1 MNKKGQRVFFLI
13 VLFICLGFFGASGH
27 KILLSIP
34 GALADETGADKKTAA
49 EVKPKAAPATPAV
62 DPKVAE
68 LLRKMGDLIKNSKE
82 YSFHAEILYD
92 DTLPSGQKL
101 QFAAAQ
107 DVSVK
112 RPDKVFAQYMSD
124 VEGREFWYDGKSFTL
139 LDKTKNLYST
149 AKAAPTIDG
158 TLEEIMSTYGYT
170 PALSDFLYSDPYKTL
185 MKNVLSGFYVGPG
198 DVNGTDCYHLAFV
211 EKYIDW
217 QIWIE
222 TGDKPLV
229 RKVIITYKT
238 VPESPQ
244 YMAVF
249 SDWKFD
255 ISLPDKLFVP
265 EIPAGAKEI
274 DMMVLKNVGTKG
286 EQK

>member
-1 MNKKGQRVFFLI
+1 MRLKITLAVVLTSLI
-13 VLFICLGFFGASGH
+13 
-27 KILLSIP
+27 LSMFVSAQGTATKNPSSADKIP
-34 GALADETGADKKTAA
+34 GPSPTQM
-49 EVKPKAAPATPAV
+49 V
-62 DPKVAE
+62 DPKVLE
-68 LLRKMGDLIKNSKE
+68 LLQKMSDLIENSKE

-112 RPDKVFAQYMSD
+112 KPDMVFARYDSD
-124 VEGREFWYDGKSFTL
+124 VESREFWYDGKTFTL
-139 LDKTKNLYST
+139 LDDRKKLYST
-149 AKAAPTIDG
+149 AKAEPTIDG
-158 TLEEIMSTYGYT
+158 TLAEIMNKYGYT

-198 DVNGTDCYHLAFV
+198 DVNGIECYHLAFV

-222 TGDKPLV
+222 AGDKPLV

-249 SDWKFD
+249 SDWKFNG
-255 ISLPDKLFVP
+255 SLSDSLFKPVLP
-265 EIPAGAKEI
+265 SGAKEI
-274 DMMVLKNVGTKG
+274 KMTVLKNVSVKG
-286 EQK
+286 EQ

>member
-1 MNKKGQRVFFLI
+1 MNKKRQRLLFLI
-13 VLFICLGFFGASGH
+13 VLFISLGFVGASGH
-27 KILLSIP
+27 KIVRSIP
-34 GALADETGADKKTAA
+34 GALAYETGADKKTAA

-112 RPDKVFAQYMSD
+112 RPDEVFAQYMSD

-274 DMMVLKNVGTKG
+274 DMMVLKNVSAKG
-286 EQK
+286 ERK